1 MLNSGANKGENMKLI
16 LKAFLEQPA
25 APVNSNV
32 NMIPQKP
39 DVIGDS
45 RKKPVF

>member
-16 LKAFLEQPA
+16 LKAFVDQPV
-25 APVNSNV
+25 APVNSSI
-32 NMIPQKP
+32 IPQKP
-39 DVIGDS
+39 DVIGES